1 MFEGYSPRP
10 YVHHSGGITH
20 NLKRLYPKRAHCREI
35 YTKSKGLLFI
45 YLSKFAI
52 FVNGKKAFFLTMKHD
67 NLL

>member
-52 FVNGKKAFFLTMKHD
+52 FVNG
-67 NLL
+67 